1 MKIASKYNLLNKLR
15 GFSVVELLVI
25 ISIIAILASVSIVYY
40 LGSQGTAYDAT
51 VVSDANSLNAAEK
64 LYMLS
69 KNSTS
74 GKSWFSGSGSDT
86 DLPVTLSTGNIADV
100 VARGSGS
107 LYGYCIRVYNTSS
120 KTYSTIDTAY
130 TIESAPGL
138 CSTYPPSPM
147 ALYGV
152 SNTGLVA
159 YFDATSTYSYPG
171 SGTTWK
177 NLAGSNNA
185 TLSSSSIMFGGMA
198 YFDGAS
204 SANFIST
211 DNFATNQT
219 IILVLKP
226 TENDAVR
233 RNPYGQAYGGYGAI
247 THETVGNLSYYWGTS
262 GTNSGTSGTTY
273 TGYTSN
279 SSLGSVAQNELAMV
293 AVTRDQSFITWY
305 KNNAVQAGQVS
316 NIFPTTVNSLNTI
329 YIGYG
334 YSNYYQGQINLLA
347 LYTRTLTSSEIS
359 SFYNLIKSRFGLP

>member
-226 TENDAVR
+226 TENDTSR
-233 RNPYGQAYGGYGAI
+233 RNPYGQAYAGYGAI
-247 THETVGNLSYYWGTS
+247 THEPATSSEKFNYFWGTS
-262 GTNSGTSGTTY
+262 GGNSGVSGTNY
-273 TGYTSN
+273 LSLN
-279 SSLGSVAQNELAMV
+279 STMSVTQNELAMI
-293 AVTRDQSFITWY
+293 AVTRDQSFVTWY
-305 KNNAVQAGQVS
+305 KNGVQSAQVS
-316 NIFPTTVNSLNTI
+316 NGFPTAVSTTNTI
-329 YIGYG
+329 LIGNGYVGYYI
-334 YSNYYQGQINLLA
+334 GQINLVA
-347 LYTRTLTSSEIS
+347 LYTRTLSSTEIS